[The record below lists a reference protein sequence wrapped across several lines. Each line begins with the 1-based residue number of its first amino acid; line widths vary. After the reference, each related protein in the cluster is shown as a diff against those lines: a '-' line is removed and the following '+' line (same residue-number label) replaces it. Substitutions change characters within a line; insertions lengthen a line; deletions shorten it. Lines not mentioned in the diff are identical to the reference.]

1 MQLHFQKM
9 QGAGN
14 KIMIV
19 DQRIADAVMPDD
31 AVLQALRDA
40 SPDDPFDQLMWL
52 NLPRDPASA
61 AAYRVF
67 NFDGSEVEQ
76 CGNGARCVA
85 VLLASQDDALHVTS
99 PWTVPPVRC
108 GLESVTAGVLR
119 LTWVHRPSTTPSS
132 SLVVAGMDLAVG
144 LVSMGNPHCVLDVD
158 DVQTADVER
167 LGPAIESHELF
178 PSASQCGVHADR

>member
-14 KIMIV
+14 KITVV
-19 DQRIADAVMPDD
+19 DQRVADAVVPDE

-52 NLPRDPASA
+52 NLARDPSSA

-85 VLLASQDDALHVTS
+85 VLLASQEEGLKDFSMDS
-99 PWTVPPVRC
+99 PAGPVQAR
-108 GLESVTAGVLR
+108 
-119 LTWVHRPSTTPSS
+119 
-132 SLVVAGMDLAVG
+132 VG
-144 LVSMGNPHCVLDVD
+144 DG
-158 DVQTADVER
+158 Q
-167 LGPAIESHELF
+167 
-178 PSASQCGVHADR
+178 SASIDMGPPAFDLSLIHI